1 VDALLI
7 EKLLGFAMVLTRIS
21 AFFLVAPVFGWETIP
36 MTIKLAGTLLLS
48 FFFTLTNPPAVTP
61 EQASTLQVMLLLGG
75 EATYGLALGAI
86 ANILFSVV
94 KLGGRIMED
103 QMGLT
108 MAEILD
114 PLTEERGQPLASML
128 EMIFV
133 IAFLSAN
140 GHHILIRVIERS
152 YALFP
157 AGKIPTL
164 AALAGNMLE
173 ATSMMLAAGLRI
185 AAPML
190 AALLVLLAALAILS
204 RIVPEMNIFFIS
216 FPLRILLGMVLL
228 VAFVPFI
235 GEFVGETAKLMARLL
250 PL

>member
-1 VDALLI
+1 MDTVLV

-21 AFFLVAPVFGWETIP
+21 AFFLIVPVFGWESIP
-36 MTIKLAGTLLLS
+36 MTIKVAGTLLLS
-48 FFFTLTNPPAVTP
+48 FFFTLTNPPAVTA
-61 EQASTLQVMLLLGG
+61 EQASALQAMLLLGG

-86 ANILFSVV
+86 ANVLFAVV
-94 KLGGRIMED
+94 KLGGRIMEE

-114 PLTEERGQPLASML
+114 PLTEERGQPLASIL
-128 EMIFV
+128 EMIFI

-140 GHHILIRVIERS
+140 GHHLLIKVIQRS
-152 YALFP
+152 YELFP
-157 AGKIPTL
+157 AGRIPSMAT
-164 AALAGNMLE
+164 LAGNMLE
-173 ATSMMLAAGLRI
+173 ATSVMLSAGLQI

-190 AALLVLLAALAILS
+190 AALLVLLVALAILS
-204 RIVPEMNIFFIS
+204 RIVPEMDIFFIS
-216 FPLRILLGMVLL
+216 FPLRILAGLVLL

-235 GEFVGETAKLMARLL
+235 DEFVGETAQLMAKIL

>member
-21 AFFLVAPVFGWETIP
+21 AFFLVVPVFGWESIP
-36 MTIKLAGTLLLS
+36 MTIKGAAAILLS
-48 FFFTLTNPPAVTP
+48 FFFTLTNPPAVSA
-61 EQASTLQVMLLLGG
+61 EQANALQAIFLLGG

-86 ANILFSVV
+86 ANVLFAVV
-94 KLGGRIMED
+94 KLGGRIIEE

-114 PLTEERGQPLASML
+114 PLTEERGQPLASLL

-140 GHHILIRVIERS
+140 GHHILIKVIEKS
-152 YALFP
+152 YELFP
-157 AGKIPTL
+157 AGRIPAMATL
-164 AALAGNMLE
+164 AGSLVE
-173 ATSMMLAAGLRI
+173 ATSVMLVAGLQI

-190 AALLVLLAALAILS
+190 AALLVLLVALAILS
-204 RIVPEMNIFFIS
+204 RIVPEMDIFFIS
-216 FPLRILLGMVLL
+216 FPLRILLGLGLL

-235 GEFVGETAKLMARLL
+235 DEFVGQTAQLMAKIL